1 MPRKATVW
9 IILRHFD
16 KILVH
21 AKYVNRSLYSHR
33 TNWTTNIVLFNL
45 RSKRKVRIGTDSDD
59 GY

>member
-21 AKYVNRSLYSHR
+21 AKYMNRSLYFIEP
-33 TNWTTNIVLFNL
+33 TGPQI
-45 RSKRKVRIGTDSDD
+45 
-59 GY
+59 